1 MGHVHPCS
9 IAHCYINSRHTHRTP
24 QDILALSD
32 PDTFGPGPTHPQVS
46 FQSGEPERSSM
57 IHIHIH
63 IYIYISIYPYIYI
76 SIYLYLVGGFK
87 HEFYFSIS
95 DIGSSFPLTNSYF
108 SRWLLHHQPDI
119 HIYISI
125 YISIYIPS
133 GKRLQKKKR
142 KIPIVHGWIRGC
154 IYIYIYVTYI
164 KCICQ
169 FSACAVR
176 ILVRPSVVWDFTL
189 QMAEDLLEQGSVL
202 LSVPGHQAPFRI
214 CALPCGVNKKE

>member
-87 HEFYFSIS
+87 HEFYIFHFICGIILTHWRTHIFQDGYRTTNQISIS
-95 DIGSSFPLTNSYF
+95 ISLSISLSISPLVNVY
-108 SRWLLHHQPDI
+108 
-119 HIYISI
+119 
-125 YISIYIPS
+125 
-133 GKRLQKKKR
+133 KKKTENPHCSWVNQR
-142 KIPIVHGWIRGC
+142 V
-154 IYIYIYVTYI
+154 YIYIYT
-164 KCICQ
+164 
-169 FSACAVR
+169 
-176 ILVRPSVVWDFTL
+176 
-189 QMAEDLLEQGSVL
+189 
-202 LSVPGHQAPFRI
+202 
-214 CALPCGVNKKE
+214 